1 MQRAGAGIMADYI
14 GGSGQSEMT
23 RPLMGR
29 FKPMRVALLV
39 YMAGEAGLVL
49 ASLVEY
55 YFITM
60 QGADPYLDFGAA
72 SSAYSIAVL
81 GISLAQFFGLIV
93 SVVFVSMWTYR
104 AMKNLHIVRA
114 VAATMSPGWA
124 VGWYFI
130 PFANLWKPFEGMQ
143 QIWRESHRLAGRP
156 EKILAY
162 VGWWWATWVISNIL
176 ANISLRLTGFTDPLP
191 TYNAGLLVGAV
202 GSALS
207 VVCGFLLLQTTRQIT
222 QVQAEMRSGGLA
234 DTFG

>member
-1 MQRAGAGIMADYI
+1 MHIMADI
-14 GGSGQSEMT
+14 AGASGQTELT

-29 FKPMRVALLV
+29 FKPMRVALFV
-39 YMAGEAGLVL
+39 YMAGEAGLAL

-55 YFITM
+55 YFLT
-60 QGADPYLDFGAA
+60 ARELDPYLDLGAM
-72 SSAYSIAVL
+72 SSAFSLAVL
-81 GISLAQFFGLIV
+81 GVSLAQIGGLV
-93 SVVFVSMWTYR
+93 ASVILVSMWTYR
-104 AMKNLHIVRA
+104 AMKNLHIVGA

-130 PFANLWKPFEGMQ
+130 PFANLWKPFEGML
-143 QIWRESHRLAGRP
+143 QIWRESHRLAGRS
-156 EKILAY
+156 EKVAAY
-162 VGWWWATWVISNIL
+162 VGWWWATWIVSNIL

-191 TYNAGLLVGAV
+191 TYDVGILVGAV

-207 VVCGFLLLQTTRQIT
+207 VACGILLVRTTKQVT